1 MEGFRKIRETRI
13 ERYVYETNKLLIRL
27 DKLLRDYPPTTDPLR
42 RREHEQS
49 VVSWV
54 DESIV
59 SLCPTCAS
67 KFNIL
72 TRKKHHCRLCGAV
85 MCAKCSEFIDFEY
98 ARQLIT
104 PVGLDGSSL
113 MSAGSHSKPRS
124 SSISSVNSTHSHLS
138 TLTLSSSPNNIGR
151 VLRSVVSTTA
161 DSAEMSEKIRVCLNC
176 MDLLANRKEKLEI
189 AYTKPPIVHLY
200 AELKEKLNEIERLL
214 PILLKMAESLK

>member
-1 MEGFRKIRETRI
+1 MEGLRKIRETRI

-27 DKLLRDYPPTTDPLR
+27 DKLLRDYPPTTEPVR

-104 PVGLDGSSL
+104 PVGLDGSSSS
-113 MSAGSHSKPRS
+113 MSSHLKPRS
-124 SSISSVNSTHSHLS
+124 SSISSVNSTQNHLS
-138 TLTLSSSPNNIGR
+138 ATASASSPNNLGR
-151 VLRSVVSTTA
+151 VLLSVVSTTN